1 MFGYFF
7 QKRAL
12 LGLFEKKGSLI
23 TNFGG
28 GGVTD
33 NPLPPNTPEGVDY
46 MILVYRDET
55 KLLQPGNI

>member
-28 GGVTD
+28 GGGKVKPPPPQYSGGRGLHD
-33 NPLPPNTPEGVDY
+33 PGLPG
-46 MILVYRDET
+46 
-55 KLLQPGNI
+55 

>member
-12 LGLFEKKGSLI
+12 LGLFEKGLI
-23 TNFGG
+23 DNNLWG